1 MYINNALSAATVPLG
16 ASARPDDVQRP
27 PEAFDSVEE
36 RAGPDGPV
44 EETRDTAEAETGR
57 ERPRG
62 VTELTPE
69 EERMLRELQQR
80 DRDVRAHEQAHVAVG
95 GRYVTSGASYDYQT
109 GPDGRRY
116 AVGGEV
122 SIDTS
127 RPADPEEAIQ
137 KARVIQA
144 AAMAPADP
152 SPQDYRVAAQARMM
166 ESQARGD
173 ARTQRQEEARAAAE
187 EGAEQRRAAGDDAD
201 EDPMASRDRLARRMA
216 EVDQPSRTP
225 VLQEVA

>member
-1 MYINNALSAATVPLG
+1 MYVNNALSAAMVPTG
-16 ASARPDDVQRP
+16 VSTRPDVQRP
-27 PEAFDSVEE
+27 PEAFDAVEE

-44 EETRDTAEAETGR
+44 EETRDTEEAGTER

-69 EERMLRELQQR
+69 EEQMVRELQQR
-80 DRDVRAHEQAHVAVG
+80 DRDVRAHEQAHVAAG

-127 RPADPEEAIQ
+127 RPADPQEAIQ
-137 KARVIQA
+137 KARVIFA

-152 SPQDYRVAAQARMM
+152 SPQDHRVAAQARVM
-166 ESQARGD
+166 ESQARSD
-173 ARTQRQEEARAAAE
+173 ARTQRQEEARVAAE
-187 EGAEQRRAAGDDAD
+187 AVVEKRRSARDDAD
-201 EDPMASRDRLARRMA
+201 DDPMAARDRLARHLA
-216 EVDQPSRTP
+216 EVDQPSRPP
-225 VLQEVA
+225 VLLEVA